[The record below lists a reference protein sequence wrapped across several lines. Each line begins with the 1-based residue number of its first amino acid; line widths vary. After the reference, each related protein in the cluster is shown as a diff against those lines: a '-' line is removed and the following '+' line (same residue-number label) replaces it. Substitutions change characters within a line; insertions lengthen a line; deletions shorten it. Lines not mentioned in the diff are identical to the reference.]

1 MIQGETAAPAPA
13 WFIVHAHSG
22 FERRV
27 AEAIRTEADRLG
39 LADDIMEAVVPTEN
53 VVELRQGKKV
63 ETERKFFPGY
73 VLVRMALSDQ
83 TRRLVLDVPRVLGFV
98 GTEGD
103 PSPISDEEAG
113 RVLSQ
118 IREGVERPRPAVIFE
133 IGENVRVGDGPFTSF
148 NGVVEEIDEERSRV
162 KVSVSI
168 FGRATPV
175 ELEYSQVEKI

>member
-1 MIQGETAAPAPA
+1 LTQGEKPAMPLA
-13 WFIVHAHSG
+13 WYIVHAHSG
-22 FERRV
+22 FESRV
-27 AEAIRTEADRLG
+27 ADAIRADAVRHA
-39 LADDIMEAVVPTEN
+39 LADEITEAVVPTEN
-53 VVELRQGKKV
+53 VVELRQGKKI

-73 VLVRMALSDQ
+73 VLVRMQLSDQ

-103 PSPISDEEAG
+103 PIPISDDEAG
-113 RVLSQ
+113 RVLNQ

>member
-1 MIQGETAAPAPA
+1 MELA
-13 WFIVHAHSG
+13 WYIVHAHSG
-22 FERRV
+22 FEARV
-27 AEAIRTEADRLG
+27 AAGIRTEAERQAMG
-39 LADDIMEAVVPTEN
+39 EQIAEAVVPTEN
-53 VVELRQGKKV
+53 VVELRQGKKI
-63 ETERKFFPGY
+63 ETVRKFFPGY
-73 VLVRMALSDQ
+73 VLVRMNLSDQ
-83 TRRLVLDVPRVLGFV
+83 TRRVVLDVPRVLGFV
-98 GTEGD
+98 GTEGE
-103 PSPISDEEAG
+103 PIPITDEEAG
-113 RVLSQ
+113 RVLNQ

>member
-1 MIQGETAAPAPA
+1 MQLA
-13 WFIVHAHSG
+13 WYIVHAHSG
-22 FERRV
+22 FEGRV
-27 AEAIRTEADRLG
+27 AEGILAEAERQAMG
-39 LADDIMEAVVPTEN
+39 EEISEAVVPTEN
-53 VVELRQGKKV
+53 VVELRHGKKI

-73 VLVRMALSDQ
+73 VLVRMNLTDQ
-83 TRRLVLDVPRVLGFV
+83 TRRAVLDVPRVLGFV
-98 GTEGD
+98 GTEGE
-103 PSPISDEEAG
+103 PIAISDEEAG
-113 RVLSQ
+113 RVLNQ

>member
-1 MIQGETAAPAPA
+1 MQEERREPGPA

-22 FERRV
+22 FEARV
-27 AEAIRTEADRLG
+27 AEAIRTEAARQG
-39 LADDIMEAVVPTEN
+39 QAEAITEAVVPTEN

-73 VLVRMALSDQ
+73 VLVRMRLSDQ

-103 PSPISDEEAG
+103 PSPITDEEAG
-113 RVLSQ
+113 RVLNQ

-175 ELEYSQVEKI
+175 ELEYSQVEKL

>member
-1 MIQGETAAPAPA
+1 MPLA
-13 WFIVHAHSG
+13 WYIVHAHSG
-22 FERRV
+22 FESRV
-27 AEAIRTEADRLG
+27 ADTIRAEAVRHA
-39 LADDIMEAVVPTEN
+39 LADEITEAVVPTEN
-53 VVELRQGKKV
+53 VVELRQGKKI

-73 VLVRMALSDQ
+73 VLVRMQLSDQ

-103 PSPISDEEAG
+103 PIPISDDEAG
-113 RVLSQ
+113 RVLNQ

>member
-1 MIQGETAAPAPA
+1 MALA
-13 WFIVHAHSG
+13 WYIVHAHSG
-22 FERRV
+22 FEARV
-27 AEAIRTEADRLG
+27 AEAIRAEAVRHE
-39 LADDIMEAVVPTEN
+39 LADDIAEAVVPTEN
-53 VVELRQGKKV
+53 VVELRQGKKI

-73 VLVRMALSDQ
+73 VLVRMMLSDQ

-103 PSPISDEEAG
+103 PIPISDDEAG
-113 RVLSQ
+113 RVLNQ